1 MCVSGYMLNVV
12 DPGSFNVTTNTS
24 FMFICDP
31 VEIQAQVKHKSLP
44 PGHLVHTYWK
54 ATISKQQPMQDH
66 DTCQKEVAIKSQLC
80 EKEFLDSPDH

>member
-44 PGHLVHTYWK
+44 PGTPGSHILESYN
-54 ATISKQQPMQDH
+54 
-66 DTCQKEVAIKSQLC
+66 
-80 EKEFLDSPDH
+80 F